1 MGARDLLIAIGSDHG
16 GYQLKED
23 LKPFL
28 LAKGYQVLDFGT
40 DNAQSVDY
48 PDFAQSVA
56 HAVTD
61 GSADAGILL
70 CTTGI
75 GVSIAAN
82 KVHGIRASLCH
93 DPLSARLAREHNQ
106 ANVLCLG
113 SGIIGLRL
121 AEEIVE
127 VWLQTPFSNQER
139 HRRRVTKI
147 ECIEHESA
155 IAYLPSGA
163 GKESDDSSC
172 T

>member
-1 MGARDLLIAIGSDHG
+1 MGARNLLIAIGSDHG
-16 GYQLKED
+16 GFQLKED

-40 DNAQSVDY
+40 ENIQSVDY

-93 DPLSARLAREHNQ
+93 DPLSARLAREHNH

-127 VWLQTPFSNQER
+127 VWLQTPCSNQER
-139 HRRRVTKI
+139 HQRRVTKI
-147 ECIEHESA
+147 ERLEQEAALERPTSIGEKESGD
-155 IAYLPSGA
+155 PSG
-163 GKESDDSSC
+163 

>member
-16 GYQLKED
+16 GYRLKED

-28 LAKGYQVLDFGT
+28 LAKGYQVMDLGT
-40 DNAQSVDY
+40 DNTQAVDY
-48 PDFAQSVA
+48 PDFAQAVS
-56 HAVTD
+56 HAVMD
-61 GSADAGILL
+61 GSAGAGILI

-113 SGIIGLRL
+113 GGIIGLRL

-127 VWLQTPFSNQER
+127 VWLQTPCSDQER
-139 HRRRVTKI
+139 HRCRVAKI
-147 ECIEHESA
+147 ERIEQE
-155 IAYLPSGA
+155 PSPRRQ
-163 GKESDDSSC
+163 DSPRQGVPL
-172 T
+172 